1 LRTHIRVDRVIDGS
15 GREPFGPAT
24 VIVEDGL
31 ITGIELSATRPEAGA
46 VVVDLPDCTLLPGFM
61 DAHVHVT
68 GVNSKGPVPPA
79 PDLAY
84 RTLSSCL
91 SALRHG
97 VTTIRD
103 VGSYHGIP
111 VALRRA
117 IGRKHLIGPRLICC
131 AKLVAMT
138 GGHAYQL
145 GTQADGVTAV
155 VAAIREQVRDGA
167 DFIKAVTT
175 HRAALPEFTQEELD
189 ALVGEAHRLNRKVS
203 CHAGIEPGV
212 MMAVQAGVDSV
223 EHGWIASEETLLAMK
238 ERGTALVPTLAVT
251 NWAFDWPNEPVITPA
266 REAQIRQM
274 TLDNVDILE
283 HTRNYSEGT
292 RRRLPEVV
300 KRARELG
307 IMICAGTDAPL
318 LELPYHAVI
327 YEMELLVKFGLTT
340 LEAITAATH
349 NNAKLFAID
358 HQVGKVEPGLGA
370 DLVAVQGNPADDILH
385 ARNVCWVMRDGVPV
399 HDVEPTVAFR

>member
-1 LRTHIRVDRVIDGS
+1 MTTHIHVSRVIEGS

-24 VIVEDGL
+24 VRVEEGI
-31 ITGIELSATRPEAGA
+31 ITA
-46 VVVDLPDCTLLPGFM
+46 VHQGTTGKEQGVRHVDLPGCTLLPGFM

-117 IGRKHLIGPRLICC
+117 IARKHLVGPRLVCC

-145 GTQADGVTAV
+145 GLEADGVDAV
-155 VAAIREQVRDGA
+155 VKAIREQVRDGA

-175 HRAALPEFTQEELD
+175 HRAPLPEFTQAELD
-189 ALVGEAHRLNRKVS
+189 ALVAEAHRLSRKVS

-212 MMAVQAGVDSV
+212 MMAVQAGVDSI
-223 EHGWIASEETLLAMK
+223 EHGWIASEETLQEMSR
-238 ERGTALVPTLAVT
+238 RGTVLVPTIAVT
-251 NWAFDWPNEPVITPA
+251 GWAFDYPGEPVITPL

-274 TLDNVDILE
+274 NLDNVDILD
-283 HTRNYSEGT
+283 HMRTYSAGT
-292 RRRLPEVV
+292 RQRLPEVV
-300 KRARELG
+300 RRARELG

-318 LELPYHAVI
+318 AELPYHAVI
-327 YEMELLVKFGLTT
+327 YEMELLVKFGLTP
-340 LEAITAATH
+340 LEAIAAATA
-349 NNAKLFAID
+349 NNARLFAID
-358 HQVGKVEPGLGA
+358 HLVGQVRPGLAA
-370 DLVAVQGNPADDILH
+370 DLVAVQGNPADDIRH
-385 ARNVCWVMRDGVPV
+385 ARSVCFVMRDGAIIP
-399 HDVEPTVAFR
+399 DPEPTGAFR

>member
-1 LRTHIRVDRVIDGS
+1 MEIHIRADRVIDGS
-15 GREPFGPAT
+15 DREPYGPAT

-31 ITGIELSATRPEAGA
+31 IKAISTAAVRPEQGA
-46 VVVDLPDCTLLPGFM
+46 TVIDLPGCTLLPGFM

-84 RTLSSCL
+84 RTLSSCQ

-117 IGRKHLIGPRLICC
+117 VARKHLVGPRLVCC
-131 AKLVAMT
+131 AKLLAMS

-145 GTQADGVTAV
+145 GMEADGVDSV
-155 VAAIREQVRDGA
+155 VAAVRQQVRDGA
-167 DFIKAVTT
+167 DFIKMVTT
-175 HRAALPEFTQEELD
+175 HRAALPEYTAEEIQAICD
-189 ALVGEAHRLNRKVS
+189 EAHRLGRKVA

-212 MMAVQAGVDSV
+212 LMAVQAGVDSI
-223 EHGWIASEETLLAMK
+223 EHGWMASDETLQAMA

-251 NWAFDWPNEPVITPA
+251 NWAFDYPGAPMITPQ
-266 REAQIRQM
+266 REAQMRQM
-274 TLDNVDILE
+274 NLDNVDILE
-283 HTRNYSEGT
+283 QMRLYSEGT
-292 RRRLPEVV
+292 RQRLPEVI
-300 KRARELG
+300 KLARQLG

-318 LELPYHAVI
+318 LELPYHAVV
-327 YEMELLVKFGLTT
+327 YELELLVKFGLTP
-340 LEAITAATH
+340 LEAISAATA
-349 NNAKLFAID
+349 NNARLLDIA
-358 HQVGKVEPGLGA
+358 HLTGKVETGLAA
-370 DLVAVQGNPADDILH
+370 DLVAVEGDPADDIR
-385 ARNVCWVMRDGVPV
+385 ATRNVCWVMRDGVPV
-399 HDVEPTVAFR
+399 QDVERTMAFR

>member
-1 LRTHIRVDRVIDGS
+1 LKTHIRIDRVIDGS
-15 GREPFGPAT
+15 GRDPFGPAT
-24 VIVEDGL
+24 VVVEDGL
-31 ITGIELSATRPEAGA
+31 ITGIHQQPVRPDQGTT
-46 VVVDLPDCTLLPGFM
+46 VVDLPGCTLLPGYM

-84 RTLSSCL
+84 RTLSSCQ

-117 IGRKHLIGPRLICC
+117 IARKHLVGPRLVCC

-145 GTQADGVTAV
+145 GTQADGVVAV

-238 ERGTALVPTLAVT
+238 ERGTALVPTLSVT
-251 NWAFDWPNEPVITPA
+251 NWAFDWPNDPVITPA
-266 REAQIRQM
+266 REAAIRLM
-274 TLDNVDILE
+274 NLDNIDILADMKG
-283 HTRNYSEGT
+283 YSEGT

-318 LELPYHAVI
+318 LDLPYHAVV

-340 LEAITAATH
+340 LEAISAATH

-358 HQVGKVEPGLGA
+358 HLVGKVEAGLAA
-370 DLVAVQGNPADDILH
+370 DLVAVQGNPADDIRD
-385 ARNVCWVMRDGVPV
+385 ARNVCWVMRDGAIVP
-399 HDVEPTVAFR
+399 DVEPTVAFR